1 LEISAMSMSLNANKS
16 APASLGVSED
26 KLDQPRREPQVR
38 DEAAVYAPAPRADV
52 SSLGALKDSLDRAA
66 SSARLAVIAVEQV
79 GELLNQMREKVA
91 GDAAISIKA
100 LEDDHRA
107 LVEAIGRVE
116 ALAAPESGEGSLGLA
131 PRDFA
136 LGGPIINLDG
146 GTAPAL
152 DLAIGRVTSAL
163 AEMDAEAGQIEKHV
177 ALVARLQDMLA
188 KRIGGLVDAD
198 LDEEA
203 ARLQAL
209 QVQQQ
214 LGAHALSLANS
225 RPQVILELFRGE

>member
-1 LEISAMSMSLNANKS
+1 MSMSLNANKS
-16 APASLGVSED
+16 APASLGVSEE

-79 GELLNQMREKVA
+79 GQLLNQMREKVA
-91 GDAAISIKA
+91 GDAAISIK
-100 LEDDHRA
+100 DDHRA

-116 ALAAPESGEGSLGLA
+116 ALAASESGEGSLGLA